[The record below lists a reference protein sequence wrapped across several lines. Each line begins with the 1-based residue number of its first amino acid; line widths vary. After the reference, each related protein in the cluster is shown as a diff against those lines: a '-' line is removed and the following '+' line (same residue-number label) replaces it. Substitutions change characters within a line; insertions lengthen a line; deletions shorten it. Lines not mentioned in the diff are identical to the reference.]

1 MNKDEL
7 LNELI
12 RKIELTAEIWEL
24 QLIWK
29 EVKNQNFIFVFH
41 VLVPDKVYPE
51 NIEIRS
57 ALIIPLVVKNIKEN
71 PDKLVVMIPIEFKE
85 NINGGIWK
93 YINKILLDFTK
104 IGETFCYYYI
114 TPITPVEEIVLD
126 RGVMKGEIEKW
137 HQTIMFKEG
146 EEDDFIYKE
155 LPPGCLLNGVNNPA
169 YFSLNFLKRLVEG
182 ESFCRY
188 CDWGNYC
195 PNQRLLRKIM
205 NKGV

>member
-1 MNKDEL
+1 MDEL
-7 LNELI
+7 L
-12 RKIELTAEIWEL
+12 RKIELTAEIWKA

-29 EVKNQNFIFVFH
+29 EVKKQNFIFVFH

-104 IGETFCYYYI
+104 IGASCYYYI
-114 TPITPVEEIVLD
+114 TPFTPIEEIVLD
-126 RGVMKGEIEKW
+126 KGIVKGEIEKW
-137 HQTIMFKEG
+137 YQKIIFQEG
-146 EEDDFIYKE
+146 EGDDFIYKE

-169 YFSLNFLKRLVEG
+169 YFSLNFLKRLIEG

-188 CDWGNYC
+188 CDWKDYC
-195 PNQRLLRKIM
+195 PNQKLLKNIM